1 MMFKVTSRKPGKK
14 HVSPPNSNKKDH
26 NPPSNTHLNPDTLK
40 MRRKKAPRMMER
52 RETMSRAVEMTRKN
66 KKETMIVTGIRLR
79 SCRDSRRSS

>member
-14 HVSPPNSNKKDH
+14 PVSPPNSNKNDH
-26 NPPSNTHLNPDTLK
+26 NPPSNTHLNPDPLK
-40 MRRKKAPRMMER
+40 MRRKRAPRMMER
-52 RETMSRAVEMTRKN
+52 RETMLRAVETRKN